1 MLRFIKKLQRKPEHI
16 RSNISLFVAIGL
28 TMLIFFAWVVT
39 LDSRLSLNDDDLDAQ
54 LAGSAPLSL
63 LVEQGR
69 IIVEGIFE
77 KIQSF

>member
-1 MLRFIKKLQRKPEHI
+1 
-16 RSNISLFVAIGL
+16 
-28 TMLIFFAWVVT
+28 MLIFFAWVVT